1 MQARRVRYDR
11 DHESP
16 DVIDRRGEPEQG
28 GGRSRGGGGGLLR
41 LLMPVVASKFGLTG
55 VVVLFAGYY
64 GLQFFAGDLGGETSA
79 SVERSAPAP
88 APGTDPQRAFV
99 SFVLDDVQG
108 LWQKVYPG
116 PGRYQRAKL
125 VLFTGRTQTAC
136 GLGESATGPFY
147 CPADKRAYIDLA
159 FFETLNKRL
168 GAPGDF
174 AQAYVLAHEIGHHV
188 QNLQGTSAKVHRAP
202 KSKQKGSQ
210 GLSVR
215 LELQAD
221 CYAGVWA
228 HGTKNKGLIE
238 SGDLEE
244 ALNAAQAIGDD
255 TLQRNAGRTVRP
267 ESFSHGSA
275 AQRAR
280 WFRRGFEAGNPQSCD
295 TFSGGI

>member
-1 MQARRVRYDR
+1 MRYDR

-16 DVIDRRGEPEQG
+16 DVIDRRGQSYQG
-28 GGRSRGGGGGLLR
+28 GSSGGGGGGGLLR
-41 LLMPVVASKFGLTG
+41 VLMPLVASKFGFGG
-55 VVVLFAGYY
+55 VVVLFVGYY
-64 GLQFFAGDLGGETSA
+64 GLQFVSGGLGGGSSA
-79 SVERSAPAP
+79 SVEQSSPTA
-88 APGTDPQRAFV
+88 APGTDPQRSFV
-99 SFVLDDVQG
+99 AFVLDDVQG
-108 LWQKVYPG
+108 LWQNAYPG

-125 VLFTGRTQTAC
+125 VLFTGRTNTAC

-147 CPADKRAYIDLA
+147 CPADKRAYIDLS
-159 FFETLNKRL
+159 FFQTLSKRL

-188 QNLQGTSAKVHRAP
+188 QNLQGTSTKVHRAP
-202 KSKQKGSQ
+202 KSKQKGAD

-280 WFRRGFEAGNPQSCD
+280 WFRRGFETGNPQSCD